1 MVTVSRF
8 AAARTLAQSHSH
20 LTKALVAAMWTY
32 GGRGIGL
39 LWTLILIAKLGIG
52 GYGQYAMAFA
62 LAAIAA
68 APVDNP
74 FSVRAIRESES
85 RFLSERSGRVL
96 VGLTAMAAGVALIPV
111 NYLAWFALLV
121 GGGEIVFNAYKS
133 RAFRDGDPHR
143 VMRMD
148 TIRQTTSIALG
159 TGYLMLAPQPSL
171 VGASLLYAA
180 PYLVIA
186 CASIRMVW
194 GVAPKAPGTPRII
207 AVLFTEHLAN
217 AVYIQGDILL
227 LGFLTNSDV
236 AGYYSVASTFAWAV
250 AQIGQS
256 FGVTYH
262 EKLRAAGGHASAGPP
277 KKHVLVVA
285 TGASLVLLTVG
296 VVLLFIPV
304 ATQLAVSMIVMSA
317 FVFLRVFNFVY
328 TTLLYLQRRDAARTI
343 SAGAVAPVKLGL
355 VAVLAMAGLGAVS
368 GAIASVVADALL
380 LVVLSRASRS
390 GPLESGDTPEML
402 ESGDIPET
410 PAPERGGRHRRE
422 ELENERGV
430 LWSG

>member
-1 MVTVSRF
+1 VVTVSPF
-8 AAARTLAQSHSH
+8 AAARDLAQSHSH
-20 LTKALVAAMWTY
+20 ITKAVVAAMWTY

-96 VGLTAMAAGVALIPV
+96 VGLTAMVAGVALIGV

-121 GGGEIVFNAYKS
+121 GGGEVVFNAYKS

-186 CASIRMVW
+186 CASVRMVW

-207 AVLFTEHLAN
+207 AILFTEHLAN

-277 KKHVLVVA
+277 KKHVFIVA
-285 TGASLVLLTVG
+285 TGASLALLIVG
-296 VVLLFIPV
+296 VVLLFTPV
-304 ATQLAVSMIVMSA
+304 ATELAVSIDCDVGVRVLA
-317 FVFLRVFNFVY
+317 GVQLRLYDAAVS
-328 TTLLYLQRRDAARTI
+328 TTARRGAHHLGGRCRAGQTRTGRRLGDGRAWCCLGRDCVGCRRRTVARGAQPCLSFSPTGIGRRCRDAGRYRRDAERYRRDT
-343 SAGAVAPVKLGL
+343 SA
-355 VAVLAMAGLGAVS
+355 S
-368 GAIASVVADALL
+368 T
-380 LVVLSRASRS
+380 RRS
-390 GPLESGDTPEML
+390 TS
-402 ESGDIPET
+402 S
-410 PAPERGGRHRRE
+410 
-422 ELENERGV
+422 
-430 LWSG
+430 